1 MRRLPIPAL
10 VLLALAAGP
19 VAAQEAPP
27 LAQVVKYFD
36 AKTGK
41 QLDLDALLDALA
53 KYEMVFFGET
63 HLDETTH
70 RLELA
75 VYEGLI
81 ERTKGKVVLAMEMFE
96 RDTQPALD
104 AYLQGEIAEPEFR
117 RRARAWGNYLTGYRP
132 LVEAAKK
139 RGLPVVASNAPS
151 MLRRRVGFRGP
162 EELEKLTPEER
173 ALLPEKLYPNT
184 EAYWERFARVVRG
197 HMNMIAGSTP
207 ERRLTSG
214 QSLWDN
220 TMGESC
226 VKALAKYPGHVILH
240 INGGFH
246 SRDREGAV
254 TQVLVRRP
262 ETKLA
267 VLDATPV
274 DDLPGVSEWKD
285 EKRADF
291 FAACDARAR
300 GLSEGFHAVRIS
312 PELRYRIAQLP
323 PAAAEGN
330 DVPLLIWLGDDPFR
344 AEDGVRLWSRALG
357 EEAVIAVIEPPYPH
371 LAPDLY
377 VGGHWYWPETFNQD
391 IGTLESGIAAIYGY
405 LLRNFPI
412 DPKRVVIAGE
422 GTGATIVAAAGVYSG
437 LEHPMLAFAPRRYH
451 KLHGLALPDPR
462 EIQRTLTVVTGE
474 SDWWENEAAEH
485 ASVGRTTKVVAAP
498 ATGWELF
505 VDAETRIRAALG
517 LDARPS
523 PEGDE
528 TVLVLETDT
537 PRARAWAFQ
546 LARDLEAK
554 GQRAKVVAEGEGV
567 VLACLGEAE
576 GAAFT
581 PRGLAHAHGIPLAAG
596 PFGGTT
602 VLLVPKGRSDAD
614 RAAWQ
619 ALEDEKILSRRSRF
633 ARLRVVFE
641 GDESD
646 NLRAALQEVKDKG
659 RTTVLVVPAVYCAT
673 GDQMRRWA
681 AEAEEFADVLDIAW
695 KPGLGGSAKL
705 AGPVK

>member
-1 MRRLPIPAL
+1 MRRLPILAL
-10 VLLALAAGP
+10 VLVARAAGP
-19 VAAQEAPP
+19 ASAQEAPP

-41 QLDLDALLDALA
+41 RIHLDALLDALA
-53 KYEMVFFGET
+53 KNEMVFFGET

-81 ERTKGKVVLAMEMFE
+81 ERTKGKIVLAMEMFE

-104 AYLQGEIAEPEFR
+104 AYLQGKIEEPEFR

-132 LVEAAKK
+132 LIETAKK
-139 RGLPVVASNAPS
+139 HGLPVVASNAPAG
-151 MLRRRVGFRGP
+151 LRRKVGFGGRAALDSLPP
-162 EELEKLTPEER
+162 EQRK
-173 ALLPEKLYPNT
+173 LLPAKLYPNT

-197 HMNMIAGSTP
+197 HMNMIVGNTP
-207 ERRLTSG
+207 ERRLTSS

-226 VKALAKYPGHVILH
+226 VKALAAHPGHLILH

-254 TQVLVRRP
+254 TQVLARRP
-262 ETKLA
+262 ETKLV
-267 VLDATPV
+267 VLEATPV
-274 DDLPGVSEWKD
+274 DDLPGVSEWKG

-291 FAACDARAR
+291 FAACDSRAR

-312 PELRYRIAQLP
+312 PELRYRIRLP
-323 PAAAEGN
+323 RAAAEGN

-344 AEDGVRLWSRALG
+344 AEDGMRLWGGALG
-357 EEAVIAVIEPPYPH
+357 DEAAIVAIEPPYPH
-371 LAPDLY
+371 EAPDLY
-377 VGGHWYWPETFNQD
+377 VAGHWFWPETFNED
-391 IGTLESGIAAIYGY
+391 VGTLESGVAAIYGY
-405 LLRNFPI
+405 VLRHFPI
-412 DPKRVVIAGE
+412 DRTHVVIAGQ
-422 GTGATIVAAAGVYSG
+422 GTGGTIVAAAGLYSG
-437 LEHPMLAFAPRRYH
+437 LEHPMFSFEPRRYQ
-451 KLHGLALPDPR
+451 KLHGLSLPDPR
-462 EIQRTLTVVTGE
+462 EIERTLTVVTGAT
-474 SDWWENEAAEH
+474 DWWEREAAEH
-485 ASVGRTTKVVAAP
+485 ATVGRTTKVAAAP

-517 LDARPS
+517 LHARPV
-523 PEGDE
+523 PGGDE
-528 TVLVLETDT
+528 TVLVLKTDT
-537 PRARAWAFQ
+537 PRARAWAHE

-554 GQRAKVVAEGEGV
+554 GQRAKVVPAGEGR

-602 VLLVPKGRSDAD
+602 VLLVPEGRSDAD

-619 ALEDEKILSRRSRF
+619 ALEDEKVLSKRSRF

-641 GDESD
+641 GDKSD
-646 NLRAALQEVKDKG
+646 NLRAALQEVQDKG
-659 RTTVLVVPAVYCAT
+659 RTTVLVVPAVFCAT
-673 GDQMRRWA
+673 GAEMRRWA
-681 AEAEEFADVLDIAW
+681 AEAADFADVLDIAW
-695 KPGLGGSAKL
+695 MPGLGGSAKL
-705 AGPVK
+705 PGPMK